1 MNMVKGQCMEKTIRK
16 HGSFQKAHMADVGYY
31 RSLLPSQRMN
41 ILLELTRSNFFK
53 NDEAQQRLERVY
65 RIVELAQS

>member
-1 MNMVKGQCMEKTIRK
+1 MEKTIRK
-16 HGSFQKAHMADVGYY
+16 YGSFQNAHMADVGYY